1 MKPHSPYFLFFSFV
15 ISFPHKMVVACS
27 QWIGEIRLLF
37 FITFGILGTKFL
49 SHFIAAARLKSSNYA
64 KYQDD
69 DHPLHKISIYG
80 PKKIVF

>member
-1 MKPHSPYFLFFSFV
+1 
-15 ISFPHKMVVACS
+15 MVVACS

-37 FITFGILGTKFL
+37 FIFFGILGTKFL

-69 DHPLHKISIYG
+69 GHFLTETIPESGILLEKASTNSD
-80 PKKIVF
+80 F

>member
-1 MKPHSPYFLFFSFV
+1 
-15 ISFPHKMVVACS
+15 MVVACS

-64 KYQDD
+64 NAKYQDD
-69 DHPLHKISIYG
+69 GHLLLKISIYI
-80 PKKIVF
+80 PKNCLLKISEAHRDKFRHLFEWP

>member
-1 MKPHSPYFLFFSFV
+1 
-15 ISFPHKMVVACS
+15 MVVACS

-69 DHPLHKISIYG
+69 GHPLHKISIYR
-80 PKKIVF
+80 PKKNCLLKISEAHRDKFRHLFEWP